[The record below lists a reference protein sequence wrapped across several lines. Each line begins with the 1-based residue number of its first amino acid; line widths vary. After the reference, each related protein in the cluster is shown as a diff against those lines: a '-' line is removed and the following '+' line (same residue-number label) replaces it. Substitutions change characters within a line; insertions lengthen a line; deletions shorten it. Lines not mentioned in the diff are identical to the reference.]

1 MPQVLDILLTV
12 IITTALPLATTAI
25 SVVALLVWTLVIV
38 LSDAGYYL
46 LLPQDSA
53 PFVIPLIVFG
63 EGFRF
68 SPQEWQMPTEVIV
81 LLCALSG
88 VSFMVTRN
96 ATRIEDMLIA
106 GIWGIFAPIITI
118 HVINLFLSNANEF
131 LLQLSTKMNFT
142 TEYAHLGTHVSS
154 LPLAFSLMV
163 FRQEEAWPFVLS
175 TLIEIV
181 VGLGGRALLFLY
193 RAIFHVVMFAVL
205 PFLGF
210 LAVNAV
216 SSTDEKSMV
225 GAVTITGI
233 VLAAVIISLVV
244 VSVAFHLLDVG
255 LAQHA
260 VMALHYRDVPVIGS
274 RLESYANKIDDS
286 LVNRNSSVRVSDYPT
301 PKPDQC
307 APSTGTDQA
316 SPACTTLLARQIQ
329 VSLGAAV
336 SLLLMIYAMTRVS
349 ALGQMFGSLTRPL
362 SSLRELSQQD
372 EW

>member
-25 SVVALLVWTLVIV
+25 SVVALLIWTLVIV

-46 LLPQDSA
+46 LLPQGSA
-53 PFVIPLIVFG
+53 SFVIPIIVFG

-81 LLCALSG
+81 FLCALSG
-88 VSFMVTRN
+88 VSFMATRN
-96 ATRIEDMLIA
+96 ASRIEDMFIA

-131 LLQLSTKMNFT
+131 LLQLSDKMSFT
-142 TEYAHLGTHVSS
+142 TEYAHLGTHISS
-154 LPLAFSLMV
+154 LTLAFSLMV

-193 RAIFHVVMFAVL
+193 RAIFHFAMFAVL

-210 LAVNAV
+210 LAVSAV
-216 SSTDEKSMV
+216 SSTNEKSMV
-225 GAVTITGI
+225 GAMTITGI
-233 VLAAVIISLVV
+233 VLASIIISLVV

-260 VMALHYRDVPVIGS
+260 VMALHYRDVPIIGP
-274 RLESYANKIDDS
+274 RLESYADKIDNGLAS
-286 LVNRNSSVRVSDYPT
+286 RNSSVRVSDYP
-301 PKPDQC
+301 KPRADQC
-307 APSTGTDQA
+307 APSAGTDQA

-329 VSLGAAV
+329 VSLGAVA
-336 SLLLMIYAMTRVS
+336 SLVLMIYAMTRIS
-349 ALGQMFGSLTRPL
+349 AFEQMLGSLMNPL
-362 SSLRELSQQD
+362 SSLREAN
-372 EW
+372 